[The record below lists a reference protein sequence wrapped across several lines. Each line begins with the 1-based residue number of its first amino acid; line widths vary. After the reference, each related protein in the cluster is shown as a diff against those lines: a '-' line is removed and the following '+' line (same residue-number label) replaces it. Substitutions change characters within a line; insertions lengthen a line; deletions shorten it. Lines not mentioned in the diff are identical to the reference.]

1 MQIDTELYEY
11 VINWMADAIQNPGR
25 RPGVALVIRG
35 KQGVGKGIFV
45 NEFAQLFGP
54 HSIQVAQSSHLV
66 GNFKAHLR
74 DKLLVFADEAFWAGD
89 KRAEGALKAL
99 VTENTMPIEMK
110 GVDIQN
116 APNFVR
122 LIMASNNDWAVPASV
137 DQRRFVV
144 LEAGTGR
151 MQDSAYFGA
160 LKDQMDNGGRHALM
174 QFLLDRDLS
183 GVDLRRIPRTEAL
196 AEQQLLSLD
205 RVGQWLH
212 GCFETGGFEEPATGG
227 GVDFYF
233 WEKKSE
239 IAGVYRRYLHY
250 CKRTS
255 KAHPESI
262 SGFGKRLKDLLPSI
276 HKSRLSTGGKR
287 KHFYFF
293 PELDAARDEF
303 VKVNR
308 LASIKW
314 AEDDELRLQQV
325 S

>member
-1 MQIDTELYEY
+1 
-11 VINWMADAIQNPGR
+11 
-25 RPGVALVIRG
+25 
-35 KQGVGKGIFV
+35 
-45 NEFAQLFGP
+45 
-54 HSIQVAQSSHLV
+54 
-66 GNFKAHLR
+66 
-74 DKLLVFADEAFWAGD
+74 
-89 KRAEGALKAL
+89 
-99 VTENTMPIEMK
+99 
-110 GVDIQN
+110 
-116 APNFVR
+116 
-122 LIMASNNDWAVPASV
+122 
-137 DQRRFVV
+137 
-144 LEAGTGR
+144 

-160 LKDQMDNGGRHALM
+160 LKEQMDNGGRHALM

-183 GVDLRRIPRTEAL
+183 GIDLRRIPRTEAL

-205 RVGQWLH
+205 SVGQWLH
-212 GCFETGGFEEPATGG
+212 GYLETGGFEEPATGG
-227 GVDFYF
+227 GVDFYS

-239 IAGVYRRYLHY
+239 IASVYGRYLHY

-262 SGFGKRLKDLLPSI
+262 SGFGKRVKDLLPGI

-287 KHFYFF
+287 KHYFF